1 MKLLL
6 SGNEAVALGAK
17 DAGVRF
23 AAAYPGTPST
33 EVLETIAAK
42 WPEIEAQWSVNE
54 KVAFETGI
62 GTSLAGARTLIAMKH
77 VGVNVAA
84 DPLMTLAYTG
94 VNGGFVLVSADD
106 PNMYSSQNEQDNRHY
121 ARFAKIPM
129 LEPSD
134 SQEAY
139 TLCREAF
146 EISERF
152 DTPVMLR
159 ITTRV
164 AHSKTLVTPEA
175 AKHAP
180 EGFRFAHARE
190 KYVMI
195 PAYARV
201 RHALLEKRLKRLR
214 EFSEDFSY
222 HRIEKGNKTGFITS
236 GVDYNYVKETFP
248 EASILKLG
256 MTNPLP
262 EKMIRLFSKSVNRC
276 YVIES
281 LDAFLEEQI
290 RAQGVRVSGKDRIGW
305 CGELS
310 VEALH
315 RAFPPRGRKSV
326 RKKSEDENLPPRF
339 PVLCAGCSHRGIFY
353 VLKKKKYIVAG
364 DIGCYTLSVLPPLEA
379 MDTCICMGASAG
391 TATGLELVRRR
402 TGASEK
408 VVGVI
413 GDSTFIHSGITPLLD
428 AVYNKR
434 DTKLII
440 LDNFTTAMT
449 GHQAH
454 PATGKTIRG
463 EETRALDFAEL
474 ARGLG
479 VEHVFTVDAYD
490 LEAIERVLDEE
501 FNKPGVAV
509 LIVRRPC
516 IQLKGVGVGEQRTR
530 FDSERCVLCKLCLDL
545 GCPALSLVDDQIVLD
560 EFLCTSCGL
569 CVQVCKPGAL
579 TLEPADSPFAR
590 V

>member
-1 MKLLL
+1 
-6 SGNEAVALGAK
+6 
-17 DAGVRF
+17 
-23 AAAYPGTPST
+23 
-33 EVLETIAAK
+33 
-42 WPEIEAQWSVNE
+42 
-54 KVAFETGI
+54 
-62 GTSLAGARTLIAMKH
+62 
-77 VGVNVAA
+77 
-84 DPLMTLAYTG
+84 
-94 VNGGFVLVSADD
+94 
-106 PNMYSSQNEQDNRHY
+106 MYSSQNEQDNRHY

-129 LEPSD
+129 LEPVD

-139 TLCREAF
+139 TLCRQAF

-175 AKHAP
+175 AKQAP

-236 GVDYNYVKETFP
+236 GVDYNYVRETFP
-248 EASILKLG
+248 EASILKLA
-256 MTNPLP
+256 MTYPLP
-262 EKMIRLFSKSVNRC
+262 EKMIRLFIKSVTRC
-276 YVIES
+276 YVVES

-290 RAQGVRVSGKDRIGW
+290 RALGVRVSGKDRIGW

-315 RAFPPRGRKSV
+315 QAFPPRGRKSA
-326 RKKSEDENLPPRF
+326 RKKLEEEKLPPRF

-379 MDTCICMGASAG
+379 MDTCICMGASVG

-463 EETRALDFAEL
+463 EKTRALDLAEL
-474 ARGLG
+474 AQGLG
-479 VEHVFTVDAYD
+479 VEQVFTVDAYD

-501 FNKPGVAV
+501 FSKPGVAV

-516 IQLKGVGVGEQRTR
+516 VQLKGVGVGEQRTR
-530 FDSERCVLCKLCLDL
+530 FDSERCVSCKICLDL